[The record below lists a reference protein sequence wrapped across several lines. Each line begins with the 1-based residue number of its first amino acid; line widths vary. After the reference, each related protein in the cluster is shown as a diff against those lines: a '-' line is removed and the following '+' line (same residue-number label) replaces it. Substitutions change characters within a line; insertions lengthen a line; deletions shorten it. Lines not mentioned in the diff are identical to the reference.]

1 MISGALFLLQQSCLP
16 GVPALG
22 ECRDY
27 WPAASHTSS
36 FLLSPLKY
44 EDVFT
49 LVPTKESP
57 WPAGETWPEDTS
69 RRTD

>member
-1 MISGALFLLQQSCLP
+1 MTAGALFLLQSSCLP
-16 GVPALG
+16 GVPVLG
-22 ECRDY
+22 KSRDY

-36 FLLSPLKY
+36 FSLSPPPN

-69 RRTD
+69 NKAD